1 VNSSVVNAFTK
12 PSLSSIAPSTFPVA
26 IKASIQEDVKTA
38 MRAGEKARLGT
49 LRLILAAIKQRE
61 VDERITLDDAQTLT
75 VLEKM
80 VKQRRES
87 IEQFEKGERIDLAD
101 KERAELEIVRAYMP
115 EPLDSAALDALIE
128 AAFTETG
135 AASLRD
141 MGKVMAVLKQRA
153 QGQADFADVSRRVKA
168 RLSA

>member
-1 VNSSVVNAFTK
+1 
-12 PSLSSIAPSTFPVA
+12 
-26 IKASIQEDVKTA
+26 

-61 VDERITLDDAQTLT
+61 VDERIVLDNAQTLA

-80 VKQRRES
+80 VKQRHES
-87 IEQFEKGERIDLAD
+87 IEQFEKGGRTDLAD

-115 EPLDSAALDALIE
+115 ELLDAAALGALIE
-128 AAFTETG
+128 AALQETG

-141 MGKVMAVLKQRA
+141 MGKVMALLKQRA

>member
-1 VNSSVVNAFTK
+1 
-12 PSLSSIAPSTFPVA
+12 
-26 IKASIQEDVKTA
+26 
-38 MRAGEKARLGT
+38 MRAKDTLALNT
-49 LRLILAAIKQRE
+49 LRALKSALKNSAIAKGGANTELDDGEVVAVIRKQLKQRQ
-61 VDERITLDDAQTLT
+61 D
-75 VLEKM
+75 
-80 VKQRRES
+80 S

-168 RLSA
+168 RLSS

>member
-1 VNSSVVNAFTK
+1 
-12 PSLSSIAPSTFPVA
+12 VA
-26 IKASIQEDVKTA
+26 IKARIQEDVKTA
-38 MRAGEKARLGT
+38 MRAGEKARLAT
-49 LRLILAAIKQRE
+49 LRLVLAAIKQRE
-61 VDERITLDDAQTLT
+61 VDERITLDDPQTLA

-87 IEQFEKGERIDLAD
+87 IEQFEKGGRIDLAD
-101 KERAELEIVRAYMP
+101 KERAELEIVRSYLP
-115 EPLDSAALDALIE
+115 EPLDDATLDALIE
-128 AAFTETG
+128 EAFSETG

-153 QGQADFADVSRRVKA
+153 QGRADFGDLSRRVKA